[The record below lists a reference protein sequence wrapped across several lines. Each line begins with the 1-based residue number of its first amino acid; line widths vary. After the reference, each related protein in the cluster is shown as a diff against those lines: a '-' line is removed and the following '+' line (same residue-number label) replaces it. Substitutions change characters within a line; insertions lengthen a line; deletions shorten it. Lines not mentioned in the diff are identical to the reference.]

1 MTETMMNDSIK
12 KIAKTVKK
20 NTKIAL
26 VTHIGPDFD
35 ALGSSL
41 SLYYGLKQMGK
52 NVSIFVN
59 DELSE
64 NQKLL
69 VDINVIE
76 KNYRSFS

>member
-1 MTETMMNDSIK
+1 MTMGTIMNDSFK
-12 KIAKTVKK
+12 KIAKAIKK
-20 NTKIAL
+20 SANIAL

-41 SLYYGLKQMGK
+41 SLYYGLKQLGK
-52 NVSIFVN
+52 KVSIFIN

-69 VDINVIE
+69 ID
-76 KNYRSFS
+76 KNR